1 MLREIIGLIAGI
13 FILISFLCKSEKSIR
28 KVSIIGEILYI
39 VYGISISSINIL
51 LLNLILIIIQIV
63 RIRKI

>member
-13 FILISFLCKSEKSIR
+13 FILISFLYKSEKSIR

-39 VYGISISSINIL
+39 VYGIRES
-51 LLNLILIIIQIV
+51 
-63 RIRKI
+63 